1 MFEHHRN
8 DILISCPS
16 QSQCLLN
23 FLYLGCQERLLYVY
37 FCSIL
42 YKSLHIRAGAL
53 TRQFCGISVRF
64 FQWDLVCDRKSLSKM
79 TATVFFLGVM
89 LGAIAFGY
97 LSDKYVVSVVME
109 RLT

>member
-1 MFEHHRN
+1 MSGKTVVRLFLFNSVQKSAH
-8 DILISCPS
+8 
-16 QSQCLLN
+16 QSW
-23 FLYLGCQERLLYVY
+23 
-37 FCSIL
+37 
-42 YKSLHIRAGAL
+42 RADKA
-53 TRQFCGISVRF
+53 SVRF